1 MRKKNVAIL
10 GATGLVGEE
19 VMKIL
24 EQRNFPTK
32 ELYLFA
38 SEQSEGKTML
48 YKDTEIEVLS
58 DYESFR
64 DKVDVVFSCLDRP
77 LAKEIVPQFRETSVV
92 IDNSNAFRMD
102 GDVPLVVPEINP
114 EKVREHNG
122 IIANPNC
129 STIQLLVPLYP
140 LHKKATII
148 KIFVATYQ
156 SVSGAGRD
164 AVDELRYELEFFCM
178 DQEIDKSVESAFHHP
193 IANNVI
199 PQIGDFDDEGYTTE
213 EMKMVNE
220 TRKILDNESIEVTAT
235 CVRIPIL
242 VGHSE
247 AVSVEFANPISPDE
261 VKEILK
267 SAPGVTLFKKSNTY
281 PMPLP
286 VAGKDKVYVGRIRK
300 DLVFKNGIAM
310 WIVADNI
317 RKGAA
322 LNAVQIAELL

>member
-1 MRKKNVAIL
+1 MKKRNVAVL

-38 SEQSEGKTML
+38 SEQSEGKTMI

-77 LAKEIVPQFRETSVV
+77 LAKEIVPQFRESSVV

-102 GDVPLVVPEINP
+102 DDVPLVVPEINP
-114 EKVREHNG
+114 EKVKEHNG

-140 LHKKATII
+140 LHKKATITR
-148 KIFVATYQ
+148 IFVATYQ
-156 SVSGAGRD
+156 SVSGAGRA

-178 DQEIDKSVESAFHHP
+178 DQAIDKSLESAFQHP

-199 PQIGDFDDEGYTTE
+199 PQIGDFDDKGYTTE

-247 AVSVEFANPISPDE
+247 AVSVEFANPLSPDE

-286 VAGKDKVYVGRIRK
+286 VTGKDKVYVGRIRK
-300 DLVFKNGIAM
+300 DLVFENGIAM